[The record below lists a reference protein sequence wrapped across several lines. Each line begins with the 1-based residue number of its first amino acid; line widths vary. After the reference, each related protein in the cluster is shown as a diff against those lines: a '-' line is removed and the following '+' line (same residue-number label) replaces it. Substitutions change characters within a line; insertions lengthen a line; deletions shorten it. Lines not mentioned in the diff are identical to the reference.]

1 MAKGSFSLP
10 NLTIKLSSISN
21 PKFFSSNNVPES
33 TNPHQQLKNLHTLL
47 QQGQTQSAKTLLK
60 SLITSN
66 SNTTPSH
73 IYTHYPKKSHFF
85 SSFILSVSAE
95 SNLPKESLHLYML
108 IRKDNFFP
116 SLASFN
122 LLLECLVSCGQY
134 VRVLELFDHAVSA
147 NIRVD
152 QFTFGKAVQS
162 AVKIGDV
169 RRGIELMDYMRGYG
183 RVMDARKLFD
193 EMLET
198 RVDRVAADKVTFNAM
213 IDGYC
218 KVGDVDEAFRVRDK
232 MKGSNVEANLVTF
245 NTLIN
250 GLCRAKR
257 MDEAKKVWEDMK
269 AHGFVPDGFSYS
281 SMFDGFSRSGDLN
294 GLVSLYEQADN
305 DGIRI
310 NAYTCGILLN
320 GLCKGGRTNK
330 AEEILVKLLETGLVP
345 TEVIFNTIVD
355 GHCREGNIETALLT
369 LERMKS
375 YRLKPS
381 CVTVNSLINRIV
393 SLVILLRRKNG

>member
-1 MAKGSFSLP
+1 MFQ
-10 NLTIKLSSISN
+10 N
-21 PKFFSSNNVPES
+21 PPIHINN
-33 TNPHQQLKNLHTLL
+33 
-47 QQGQTQSAKTLLK
+47 
-60 SLITSN
+60 N
-66 SNTTPSH
+66 SKPSH
-73 IYTHYPKKSHFF
+73 TPTTRPNPISQDSTQIPTNFQFQHNPFSYLHSLPKKSQFF

-134 VRVLELFDHAVSA
+134 VRVLELFDHAVGA

-169 RRGIELMDYMRGYG
+169 RR

-198 RVDRVAADKVTFNAM
+198 RVDCVVADKVTFNAM

-218 KVGDVDEAFRVRDK
+218 KVGDVDEAFRIRDK

-281 SMFDGFSRSGDLN
+281 SLFDGFSRSGDLN

-305 DGIRI
+305 DGIRV
-310 NAYTCGILLN
+310 NAYTYGVLLN

-330 AEEILVKLLETGLVP
+330 AEEIL
-345 TEVIFNTIVD
+345 
-355 GHCREGNIETALLT
+355 EGNIEMALLA

-375 YRLKPS
+375 YGLKPS
-381 CVTVNSLINRIV
+381 CVTVNSVINQYCQSGNLVEAEKWIKTMPEMGVSPDVVTYNILIDGFGRNFQFDKCFE
-393 SLVILLRRKNG
+393 LLEEMESNG